1 MNSELRYP
9 LATAAGVLQWLSQRG
24 IQIGFREGIKAIAM
38 GVLIAALSSRAGTE
52 WLRQLFF

>member
-9 LATAAGVLQWLSQRG
+9 LATAAGVLQWLTQRA